1 MDENNEM
8 RPIAFYS
15 HKFSPA
21 KRNYDVFDKELLAI
35 LACLKHWRRYLEGTS
50 LPVVIYSD
58 HKNLVNFTTNKK
70 RKQRHYRWEE
80 ELSRFHF
87 IIKYIEGELN
97 IVPDILS
104 RRPDLMI
111 DDEEYTLQNQK
122 PILDITK
129 LVNIVI
135 PHDEIYAKVLQ
146 DMVDHEELHLWADRK
161 NYSLNGQ
168 VLKYQEKLVVVVKE
182 RQKEIVQQ
190 FHNSLI
196 GGHNG
201 VRKNT

>member
-1 MDENNEM
+1 
-8 RPIAFYS
+8 
-15 HKFSPA
+15 
-21 KRNYDVFDKELLAI
+21 
-35 LACLKHWRRYLEGTS
+35 
-50 LPVVIYSD
+50 
-58 HKNLVNFTTNKK
+58 
-70 RKQRHYRWEE
+70 
-80 ELSRFHF
+80 
-87 IIKYIEGELN
+87 
-97 IVPDILS
+97 
-104 RRPDLMI
+104 MI

-161 NYSLNGQ
+161 NYSLDGQ
-168 VLKYQEKLVVVVKE
+168 VLKYREKLVVVVKE

-201 VRKNT
+201 VRTTLNKIKSIYHWHGMRKLVREWIKSAMYVIYKKMTIINL